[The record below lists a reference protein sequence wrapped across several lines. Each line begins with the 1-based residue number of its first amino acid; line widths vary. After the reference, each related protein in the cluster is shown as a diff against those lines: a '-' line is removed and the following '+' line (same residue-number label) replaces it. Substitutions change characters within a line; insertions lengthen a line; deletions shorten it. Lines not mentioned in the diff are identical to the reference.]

1 LLKTR
6 AQPTATANQYQL
18 SAELPQDYLNG
29 SAGGS
34 CLKGPHEHKNS
45 LPQPNDRLAKARIM
59 FKDGWQ
65 FYIVDADGRI
75 FHLEQFDEI

>member
-34 CLKGPHEHKNS
+34 CLKRPHEHKNS
-45 LPQPNDRLAKARIM
+45 LP
-59 FKDGWQ
+59 
-65 FYIVDADGRI
+65 
-75 FHLEQFDEI
+75 